1 MVKLSVIIVN
11 YRGWGPLSR
20 CLEALNC
27 LIDAD
32 FSSEVIIV
40 DNFSNDGKLKEFSE
54 QHSSFRFIENS
65 GNYGFSSGNNLGA
78 SNSNGEYLLFLNPD
92 TVVNLPALSEMIK
105 KVEGHPEYHI
115 LSCQQEDENGKDK
128 NPFGSFPSF
137 RSLTGF
143 NRAISNLFG
152 TKGKENYKCDSK
164 DIIFPDWVS
173 GSLIFMKHEIFYK
186 IGGWCED
193 FWLYYEDVDLC
204 KRVSEMGG
212 KVAFLCNIR
221 IMHQH
226 GGVTRQNSKLK
237 SYSKAQVLISR
248 HIYISKHY
256 RGTKQILLQMYLV
269 ITNFLE
275 LLIPAALGLLLYFI
289 QAARVFFSLFINL
302 LRYYIKSIFRRT
314 WLPGK
319 NSVNFPTN

>member
-27 LIDAD
+27 LKDAD

-54 QHSSFRFIENS
+54 QRSSFRFIENT

-78 SNSNGEYLLFLNPD
+78 RSSNGEYLLFLNPD
-92 TVVNLPALSEMIK
+92 TVINLPALSEMIK
-105 KVEGHPEYHI
+105 KAEEYPEYHI
-115 LSCQQEDENGKDK
+115 LSCQQEDEDGKDK

-143 NRAISNLFG
+143 NRAIYRLFG
-152 TKGKENYKCDSK
+152 TKDKVNYQCNGHGV
-164 DIIFPDWVS
+164 IFPDWVS
-173 GSLIFMKHEIFYK
+173 GSLIFMKREIFYK

-193 FWLYYEDVDLC
+193 FWLYSEDVDLC
-204 KRVSEMGG
+204 KRVSERGG
-212 KVAFLCNIR
+212 KVAFLCDIR
-221 IMHQH
+221 IIHQH
-226 GGVTRQNSKLK
+226 GGVTRQGSRLK
-237 SYSKAQVLISR
+237 SYSKAHVLISR

-256 RGTKQILLQMYLV
+256 RGAKHVLLQMYLV
-269 ITNFLE
+269 ITNLFE
-275 LLIPAALGLLLYFI
+275 LLLPAALGLILFFIPAVRVYFHLFVHLL
-289 QAARVFFSLFINL
+289 S
-302 LRYYIKSIFRRT
+302 YYIKSIFHRT
-314 WLPGK
+314 WLPGPHK
-319 NSVNFPTN
+319 VNFPVK